1 MSGPNCDE
9 KPGASAESP
18 DRRLSVLDLIR
29 RIRSGDIAS
38 EGLDKD
44 SRQRCVEHLTAEG
57 YSPLEI
63 AEILKVSDRT
73 VRRDR
78 KAICEAHAVQRD
90 PRLVEEMVGRLVQR
104 ADTAV
109 ERISRAVRGKEV
121 KPVDRIEAETACWRI
136 LKELVECLQRL
147 GYLPTAAVQV
157 RGDLRHS
164 FSVEL
169 PSVADLQAEAER
181 LEAIGRH
188 SGAPSDT
195 LVRIGRIQ
203 QTLRLLTAAEQVEVL
218 GQELEGGPND
228 EPQT

>member
-1 MSGPNCDE
+1 MSGPNCDDT
-9 KPGASAESP
+9 PGISAESP

-29 RIRSGDIAS
+29 RIRSGDIAP

-44 SRQRCVEHLTAEG
+44 SRRACVEYLMGEG
-57 YSPLEI
+57 YSMVEI
-63 AEILKVSDRT
+63 AEILKVTDRT

-78 KAICEAHAVQRD
+78 EAIRAAHALQRD

-109 ERISRAVRGKEV
+109 ERISRAVRGKEA

-157 RGDLRHS
+157 RGDVRHS
-164 FSVEL
+164 LSVEL

-181 LEAIGRH
+181 LEVIGRH

-195 LVRIGRIQ
+195 LVRIGQMQ
-203 QTLRLLTAAEQVEVL
+203 QTLRLLMAAEQVEVL
-218 GQELEGGPND
+218 GQELGKEQDD